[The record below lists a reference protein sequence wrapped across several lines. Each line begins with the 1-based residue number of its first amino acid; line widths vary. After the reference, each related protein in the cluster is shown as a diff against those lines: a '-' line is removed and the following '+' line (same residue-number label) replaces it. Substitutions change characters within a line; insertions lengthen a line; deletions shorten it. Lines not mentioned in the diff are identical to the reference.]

1 LLRGNLS
8 QLTDEE
14 RLQRIRLMTKK
25 NFFSENFFEWF
36 VEIIKQGEL
45 LYKVLFDQILRYL
58 LAPAL
63 ILIVF
68 RISIVFLTFL
78 SPMLLDSLISQM
90 QRKELIDENQSQG
103 DATQHQQRNPSDEYF
118 LKDYY
123 RNLLIICIGI
133 LSAYFFNG
141 MP

>member
-1 LLRGNLS
+1 
-8 QLTDEE
+8 
-14 RLQRIRLMTKK
+14 MTKK

-36 VEIIKQGEL
+36 LEIIKQGEL

-63 ILIVF
+63 ILIIF

-90 QRKELIDENQSQG
+90 QRKEVIDENQLQAE
-103 DATQHQQRNPSDEYF
+103 ATQHQQRNTSDEYF

-141 MP
+141 NPTEFLKSYWIIFFF